1 MSAPQPLSNSR
12 VADALDRVSDLYDAQ
27 NGDAFRVRAYRAAAS
42 TLRQLD
48 TDVADLW
55 RREGLPGL
63 LELPNVGP
71 GIARAI
77 EQLVHTGRL
86 ILLERLQG
94 ELGPERA
101 FGSVPGIGKALAHRI
116 HDHLHIS
123 SLEELEVAAH
133 DGRLAAVPGFGR
145 RRVIAVREI
154 LASLLHNRRFAPV
167 PRRVAKRE
175 PRPSV
180 ERLLEIDVRYRER
193 AARAE
198 LPTIAPRRFN
208 PKREPWLPILHL
220 DEEGVHYTALFS
232 NTALAHKL
240 GTTHDWVVLFYETP
254 VGEGQC
260 TVVTE
265 RRGPLTGK
273 RVVRGRELECV
284 RHYAVSGDD
293 AHAIWH

>member
-77 EQLVHTGRL
+77 EQLVRTGRL
-86 ILLERLQG
+86 MLLERLQG

-101 FGSVPGIGKALAHRI
+101 FASVPGIGKALAHRI
-116 HDHLHIS
+116 HDRLHIS

-133 DGRLAAVPGFGR
+133 DGQAWAAWCDGHAADRLAEYLDSFSSR
-145 RRVIAVREI
+145 RHRSIA
-154 LASLLHNRRFAPV
+154 
-167 PRRVAKRE
+167 
-175 PRPSV
+175 
-180 ERLLEIDVRYRER
+180 
-193 AARAE
+193 
-198 LPTIAPRRFN
+198 
-208 PKREPWLPILHL
+208 
-220 DEEGVHYTALFS
+220 
-232 NTALAHKL
+232 
-240 GTTHDWVVLFYETP
+240 
-254 VGEGQC
+254 
-260 TVVTE
+260 
-265 RRGPLTGK
+265 
-273 RVVRGRELECV
+273 
-284 RHYAVSGDD
+284 
-293 AHAIWH
+293 

>member
-116 HDHLHIS
+116 HEHLHIS

-180 ERLLEIDVRYRER
+180 ERLLEIDARYRER